1 MVEFHDRG
9 MGQFAEE
16 IFERADGHRFL
27 GEKESADEVLFE
39 DGGGEFVD
47 DFETFVEWNALGL

>member
-1 MVEFHDRG
+1 